1 MSLVSKLFPIITR
14 RKKRLGR
21 GYGSGKGGHT
31 SGRGTKGQKSRS
43 GSKVP
48 LWFEG
53 GQLALIKRMPML
65 RGKSRLK
72 SFDRIAMITLT
83 DLNRMKATDI
93 SFETL
98 KLEGV
103 VSRAARS
110 AKVVNT
116 GKLERKI
123 TLTGI
128 KTTASARQQV
138 EAAGGSVVTSTE

>member
-1 MSLVSKLFPIITR
+1 MSIVSKLFPVITH
-14 RKKRLGR
+14 RKKRVGR

-43 GSKVP
+43 GGKVP

-72 SFDRIAMITLT
+72 SFDRVAMVTLT
-83 DLNRMKATDI
+83 ELNRMKATDI

-103 VSRAARS
+103 VSRSART

-116 GKLERKI
+116 GKIERKI
-123 TLTGI
+123 NLISI

-138 EAAGGSVVTSTE
+138 EAAGGSVVTTTE

>member
-1 MSLVSKLFPIITR
+1 MSLVSQLFPIIAR
-14 RKKRLGR
+14 SKKRVGR

-43 GSKVP
+43 GGKVP

-53 GQLALIKRMPML
+53 GQLGLIKRMPML

-72 SFDRIAMITLT
+72 SLDRVAMVTLT
-83 DLNRMKATDI
+83 ELNRMKADDI

-103 VSRAARS
+103 VSRSARM

-116 GKLERKI
+116 GKIERKI

-128 KTTASARQQV
+128 KTTASARQQI
-138 EAAGGSVVTSTE
+138 EAAGGRVVTTTE

>member
-1 MSLVSKLFPIITR
+1 MSIVSKLFPIIAR
-14 RKKRLGR
+14 RKKRVGR

-43 GSKVP
+43 GGKVP

-72 SFDRIAMITLT
+72 SFDRVAMVTLT
-83 DLNRMKATDI
+83 ELNRMKATDI

-103 VSRAARS
+103 VGRSARA

-116 GKLERKI
+116 GKIERKI
-123 TLTGI
+123 NLISI

-138 EAAGGSVVTSTE
+138 EAAGGSVVTTTE